1 MLAWPRRRAIRSPTG
16 PAPTMRT
23 VVLFWDLVSGRR
35 AIVRESLV
43 LTFSAIIGQFVS
55 ILSIKWL

>member
-1 MLAWPRRRAIRSPTG
+1 MLAWPRRRAIRNPTG
-16 PAPTMRT
+16 PAPTMRR
-23 VVLFWDLVSGRR
+23 VVLFWVLVSGCP
-35 AIVRESLV
+35 AIVGESLV

>member
-16 PAPTMRT
+16 PAPTTRR
-23 VVLFWDLVSGRR
+23 VVLFWVLVSGCP
-35 AIVRESLV
+35 AIVGESLV